1 MNAEHLVKMA
11 NEIGSF
17 FAAGNDDATAAGLIA
32 DHLRRFWDPRMR
44 RQIAAYVEGGGAG
57 LSDRTR
63 AAVKLLAESAVA
75 DGLPARPAVRP

>member
-17 FAAGNDDATAAGLIA
+17 FAAGNDDAVAAGLIA

-44 RQIAAYVEGGGAG
+44 RQITAYLEGGGAG
-57 LSDRTR
+57 LS
-63 AAVKLLAESAVA
+63 A
-75 DGLPARPAVRP
+75 PARRAVELLRAS